1 MVHCI
6 STNVVYTGQLHHE
19 KYDKPAKNNLFY
31 PGGMIIKELV
41 TGHTLKSKNQK
52 DMARRSQKKKV
63 TKLVKKKFTK
73 RRN

>member
-1 MVHCI
+1 
-6 STNVVYTGQLHHE
+6 
-19 KYDKPAKNNLFY
+19 
-31 PGGMIIKELV
+31 MIIKELV